1 MSLNAATNIATSAL
15 LTRQDQME
23 VITTNV
29 SNSDSNDYHVRS
41 ATLSYDEINGV
52 YISSVTRAYDSAL
65 EENLRDSISSYY
77 YQSVY
82 YDKISDVET
91 VIGPDGESTLTDAL
105 TDFAN
110 ALQDLATSPDDT
122 TTRAEVL
129 NTAETLASEIN
140 SEYSSLASLRDTI
153 ANDDATGSG
162 LISTAVD
169 EVNTLLEEIA
179 TLNDAIYNA
188 ELDSGE
194 EALDLR
200 DQRDA
205 LVKELSQ
212 YVEIDVDEVED
223 TNMYTVSLV
232 TDSGTTTLLD
242 GNDLDQNVN
251 TLGYTMVD
259 SNSDGIYDDIQITV
273 TDATSGTTTDVTL
286 TDDSGTIQA
295 LIDSRKY
302 ICDLMDDLYDYATAI
317 ANTINTIQANGYD
330 LDDVAGTDLF
340 SVATQSSDGD
350 ILSVIITDTDKIAAS
365 DTTGESGNSDN
376 AIAMWNALNDTSTY
390 GYNGETLLLYSDQ
403 ILSDVALEV
412 STSESLVE
420 TAETV
425 MEMYESSVSSLSG
438 VSTDEEMVD
447 MLEVERA
454 YQAASK
460 LITTIDEMLET
471 VINMV

>member
-29 SNSDSNDYHVRS
+29 SNSGSEDYHVRLT
-41 ATLSYDEINGV
+41 TLSYDEVNGV
-52 YISSVTRAYDSAL
+52 YISSVTRAYDAAL
-65 EENLRDSISSYY
+65 EENLRDATSSYY

-91 VIGPDGESTLTDAL
+91 VIGPDGESPLTAAL

-122 TTRAEVL
+122 TSRAEVL
-129 NTAETLASEIN
+129 STAETLASEIN

-153 ANDDATGSG
+153 ADDDSSDGSG
-162 LISTAVD
+162 LISTSIT
-169 EVNTLLEEIA
+169 EVNTLLEQIA
-179 TLNDAIYNA
+179 TLNEAIHDAEDGN
-188 ELDSGE
+188 GE

-212 YVEIDVDEVED
+212 YIEIDVDEDED
-223 TNMYTVSLV
+223 TNQYTITLI
-232 TDSGTTTLLD
+232 TDSGTDTLID
-242 GNDLDQNVN
+242 GSVLNAVAS
-251 TLGYTMVD
+251 TLQCDMVASGSFNEPQISVVD
-259 SNSDGIYDDIQITV
+259 SD
-273 TDATSGTTTDVTL
+273 GTTTVVTL
-286 TDDSGTIQA
+286 SDESGTIKA
-295 LIDSRKY
+295 LIDSRDY
-302 ICDLMDDLYDYATAI
+302 ICDLMDDLYSYAVAI
-317 ANTINTIQANGYD
+317 ADAINTVQAMGYD
-330 LDDVAGTDLF
+330 LNDVAGTDLF
-340 SVATQSSDGD
+340 SYTAQPSEGDFISVA
-350 ILSVIITDTDKIAAS
+350 ITNTNDIAAS

-376 AIAMWNALNDTSTY
+376 AIELWNALNDSTTY
-390 GYNGETLLLYSDQ
+390 GYNGETLMLYSDQ
-403 ILSDVALEV
+403 ILSDIALEV
-412 STSESLVE
+412 STSEGLVD

-425 MEMYESSVSSLSG
+425 MNMYESSVSSLSG

-471 VINMV
+471 VINMT